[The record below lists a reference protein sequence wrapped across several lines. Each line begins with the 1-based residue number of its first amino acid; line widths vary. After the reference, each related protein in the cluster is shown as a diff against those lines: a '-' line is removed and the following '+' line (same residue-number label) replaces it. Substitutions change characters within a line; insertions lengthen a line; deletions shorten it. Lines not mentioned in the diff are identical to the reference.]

1 MQHKLNKA
9 INALHRKSLANGLE
23 YGAEEVGTG
32 GSRSPWQS
40 LPRTDSPAP
49 MKGEIVMLSCLYVS
63 YMIPLVGWCA
73 SPEEVA
79 RRQVAAAVVFN
90 PCHPQLIIRLNLSF
104 LLIIWVY
111 LMLGEPWPQMNQ
123 QCSRSPK
130 GGQLCK

>member
-23 YGAEEVGTG
+23 YGAEEAGAG

-49 MKGEIVMLSCLYVS
+49 MKGEIVMLSRRYVS

-73 SPEEVA
+73 SPEEAA
-79 RRQVAAAVVFN
+79 RRQVAAAAVFN
-90 PCHPQLIIRLNLSF
+90 VSSPAYHQAQFIFPSYYLGLSNARWT
-104 LLIIWVY
+104 LASNEWAVQP
-111 LMLGEPWPQMNQ
+111 EP
-123 QCSRSPK
+123 
-130 GGQLCK
+130 